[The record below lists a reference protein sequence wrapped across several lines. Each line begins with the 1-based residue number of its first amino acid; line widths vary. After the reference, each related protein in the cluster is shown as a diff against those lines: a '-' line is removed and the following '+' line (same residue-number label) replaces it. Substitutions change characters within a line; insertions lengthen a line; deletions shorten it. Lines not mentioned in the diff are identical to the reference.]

1 MRMTPLALVAMVLV
15 ALVARTEDET
25 RRELNY
31 LSEYELVKD
40 YILRREG

>member
-1 MRMTPLALVAMVLV
+1 MRMTPLTLAVLV

-25 RRELNY
+25 GRELNY